1 MLGSTRERGLVTDD
15 ALLSNDD
22 PPAFGI
28 CRPRGRSMFVLTCD
42 HAGSRIPRKL
52 DKLGLSD
59 SELKTH
65 VALDLG
71 VADLGR
77 RLCARLDAFAIFQ
90 NYSRLVVDVNR
101 PPGAV
106 DSIVTLSER
115 TRVAANEG
123 LAPGAVRQR
132 VEELFRPY
140 HRRIAAEL
148 DRRIAS
154 GRRVVLVS
162 LHTFTPVYMD
172 EPRPWHVGVLYGRD
186 SRFAA
191 RVLAGLRADPTLVV
205 GDNQP
210 YAVSDASDYTLVTHG
225 EKRGIEHVE
234 LEIRQDLLAD
244 NSTRNSW
251 SERLGSMLEQA
262 AEGASSRTHRG
273 NVAAAPPKRTKV
285 TYEPSQARETKPCR
299 SESDTN

>member
-1 MLGSTRERGLVTDD
+1 MLGSTREPGIVTDD
-15 ALLSNDD
+15 VLLSNDD
-22 PPAFGI
+22 PPVFGI
-28 CRPRGRSMFVLTCD
+28 CRPRARSMFLITCD

-52 DKLGLSD
+52 ANLALSEA
-59 SELKTH
+59 ELATH
-65 VALDLG
+65 VAFDLG
-71 VADLGR
+71 VHDLGR
-77 RLCARLDAFAIFQ
+77 RLCARLDAFTILH

-101 PPGAV
+101 PPGAA

-123 LAPGAVRQR
+123 LAPGHVRQR
-132 VEELFRPY
+132 VEELFQPY

-154 GRRVVLVS
+154 GRRIVLVS

-186 SRFAA
+186 TRLAS
-191 RVLAGLRADPTLVV
+191 RVLAGLRADPALIV

-225 EKRGIEHVE
+225 ENRGIEHVE
-234 LEIRQDLLAD
+234 LEVRQDLLAND
-244 NSTRNSW
+244 AGRNSW
-251 SERLGSMLEQA
+251 SERLGSVLEQA
-262 AEGASSRTHRG
+262 ALQAH
-273 NVAAAPPKRTKV
+273 PP
-285 TYEPSQARETKPCR
+285 
-299 SESDTN
+299 